1 MIYKCMQE
9 VPVQKSN
16 PKQQQLMLMSK
27 SKKTDDYSLPVPYL
41 KQVLVFLE

>member
-1 MIYKCMQE
+1 MYAICSSSKI
-9 VPVQKSN
+9 KSKTATVN
-16 PKQQQLMLMSK
+16 VNVNKKK

>member
-1 MIYKCMQE
+1 MQY

-16 PKQQQLMLMSK
+16 PKQQQLMLMSIKKKK

>member
-1 MIYKCMQE
+1 MQY

-16 PKQQQLMLMSK
+16 PKQQQLMLMSIKKK
-27 SKKTDDYSLPVPYL
+27 SKKTDNYSLPVPYL

>member
-1 MIYKCMQE
+1 MQY

-16 PKQQQLMLMSK
+16 PKQQQLMLMSIK
-27 SKKTDDYSLPVPYL
+27 KKRVKKTDNYLLPVPYL